1 MSFFFVSRNFCHN
14 DFDDVFEIDMKIL
27 GIDPGLATIGFAV
40 LEENRILDY
49 GVLKT
54 VSGNPLPDRLVQIG
68 DDIRTLLDE
77 FSPECA
83 FIEKLF
89 FVQNV
94 TNGMAVAH
102 SRGVLLEA
110 LARKGIPIDEIS
122 PKDVK
127 LAVCGYGNAEKQ
139 QVQRA
144 LMQIFHLSKIPRP
157 DDAADAI
164 AIAYA
169 GHFLRKK
176 IL

>member
-14 DFDDVFEIDMKIL
+14 DFDTVFGKDMKIL

-49 GVLKT
+49 GIFT
-54 VSGNPLPDRLVQIG
+54 TASGHPLPDRLVQIG
-68 DDIRTLLDE
+68 DDIHTLLSKWKPDYA
-77 FSPECA
+77 C
-83 FIEKLF
+83 IEKLF

-110 LARKGIPIDEIS
+110 LAREGIPIGEIS

-144 LMQIFHLSKIPRP
+144 LMQIFHFSNIPRP

>member
-1 MSFFFVSRNFCHN
+1 
-14 DFDDVFEIDMKIL
+14 MKIL
-27 GIDPGLATIGFAV
+27 GIDPGLATIGFAL
-40 LEENRILDY
+40 LEENKILDY
-49 GVLKT
+49 GVFKT
-54 VSGNPLPDRLVQIG
+54 ESGHPLADRLVQIG
-68 DDIRTLLDE
+68 DDIRTLLAE
-77 FSPECA
+77 FRPDCA

-110 LARKGIPIDEIS
+110 LAREGIPTDEIS

-127 LAVCGYGNAEKQ
+127 IAVCGYGNADKK
-139 QVQRA
+139 QVQHAIAR
-144 LMQIFHLSKIPRP
+144 IFRLSELPRP

-169 GHFLRKK
+169 GYFLQKK
-176 IL
+176 ILR